1 MPKRLAALALLAV
14 AGCGGLAAGAA
25 HGGADGGGGGAG
37 SSSGSG
43 GGSSGGGGAGSSG
56 GASSSGGSS
65 GGAPSGAA
73 PANHRPSD
81 AACHSVP
88 PPGTCTAGNPRD
100 TCSSDAECANG
111 ANGRCVSDNS
121 GSLPYCTCTYDAC
134 AGDADCASG
143 KTCACHGSA
152 YTEGAGNTCTAS
164 NCRVDSDCGPP
175 GYCSPSVSLSVCNG
189 ASVSGYYCHTSSDE
203 CQNDADC
210 PQTPVGPGAC
220 AYSIAAGRWQCTGV
234 PGCE

>member
-1 MPKRLAALALLAV
+1 MPKRLAAVALLAI
-14 AGCGGLAAGAA
+14 AGCGGLASGAA
-25 HGGADGGGGGAG
+25 HGGDGGGA
-37 SSSGSG
+37 
-43 GGSSGGGGAGSSG
+43 GAGSSG
-56 GASSSGGSS
+56 GGSSSSGGGSS

-73 PANHRPSD
+73 PVNHRPSD

-88 PPGTCTAGNPRD
+88 ARGTCTAGNPRD
-100 TCSSDAECANG
+100 TCSSDAQCANGASG
-111 ANGRCVSDNS
+111 ANGRCISDNS

-134 AGDADCASG
+134 AGDADCPSG

-164 NCRVDSDCGPP
+164 NCRVDSDCGPA
-175 GYCSPSVSLSVCNG
+175 GYCSPSVDLSVCNG
-189 ASVSGYYCHTSSDE
+189 AGVSGYYCHTSSDE

-220 AYSIAAGRWQCTGV
+220 AHSIATGRWQCTGV